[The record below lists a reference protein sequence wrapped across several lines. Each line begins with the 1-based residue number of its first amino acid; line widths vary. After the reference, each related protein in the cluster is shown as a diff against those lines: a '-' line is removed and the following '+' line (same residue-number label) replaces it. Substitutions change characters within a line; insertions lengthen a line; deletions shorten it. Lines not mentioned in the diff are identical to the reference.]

1 MQFSFEED
9 IKALSNH
16 ESFARFLE
24 TIYSLRE
31 EAIASLHKC
40 STEEMQQVSG
50 MILCYDQILQ
60 MANWNQIQLQHSD
73 RLRGY
78 L

>member
-1 MQFSFEED
+1 MTLEQD
-9 IKALSNH
+9 IQALQKH

-24 TIYSLRE
+24 TIHSLRE
-31 EAIASLHKC
+31 ESISELHKANN
-40 STEEMQQVSG
+40 EEMQQISG

-60 MANWNQIQLQHSD
+60 MSGWNQMQLMHQE
-73 RLRGY
+73 RLSGN